1 MLSLLS
7 FSAKPSCVTNVKVRE
22 LGFTSITVQWTLV
35 NSPIPVTY
43 VLQISPLPISG
54 VKIWETQEEPFR
66 FANLQ
71 LSTNHSIAIRAHNSV
86 GASELCPSSVITART
101 RDSRKYACMLYFK
114 CTICLCINYL
124 I

>member
-1 MLSLLS
+1 MLSLLP
-7 FSAKPSCVTNVKVRE
+7 FTAKPSCVTNVKVRE

-43 VLQISPLPISG
+43 ALQISPLPISG
-54 VKIWETQEEPFR
+54 VEIWETQGNQFR

-71 LSTNHSIAIRAHNSV
+71 LSTNHSIAIRARNSV
-86 GASELCPSSVITART
+86 GVSKLCPSSAITART
-101 RDSRKYACMLYFK
+101 RDSRKYPCMLYFK
-114 CTICLCINYL
+114 FTISLCINYL